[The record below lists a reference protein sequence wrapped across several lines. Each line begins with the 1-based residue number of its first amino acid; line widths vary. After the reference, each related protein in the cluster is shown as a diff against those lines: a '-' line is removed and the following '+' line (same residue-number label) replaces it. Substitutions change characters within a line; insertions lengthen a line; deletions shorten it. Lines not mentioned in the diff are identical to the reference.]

1 MAKGKRKARTEAERA
16 EIEADRIAAHGVSD
30 SAGQNSSQF
39 EVEDEMSVEELYEVK
54 TPDEAIVGSN
64 VQVGEFDEATVDRL
78 NDSTPL
84 TDEQD
89 EELAALQ
96 LADSEEQSEDKPEE
110 AIDAPNSVVKD
121 KFKTKYIENAIAQGV
136 THKAAKRSNWD
147 WLSQQIAAFCLN
159 DKHSIDIDKFLSL
172 LDANGVDHS
181 KWTNRNRGWEGR
193 LRMTG
198 RVALQKVV
206 AESGWLKFPDTDE
219 ASDISELAPPDWR
232 AKYKAKG

>member
-16 EIEADRIAAHGVSD
+16 EIEADRIAAHEAVTPSPED
-30 SAGQNSSQF
+30 VAAYEAQQAEEDKMTAEELF
-39 EVEDEMSVEELYEVK
+39 EVQA
-54 TPDEAIVGSN
+54 PDEAIVGSN
-64 VQVGEFDEATVDRL
+64 VQVGEFDEANV
-78 NDSTPL
+78 
-84 TDEQD
+84 
-89 EELAALQ
+89 EELDEVAL
-96 LADSEEQSEDKPEE
+96 AEGEIEGEEKPE
-110 AIDAPNSVVKD
+110 PNSVVKD

-147 WLSQQIAAFCLN
+147 WLSQQIAAYCLD
-159 DKHSIDIDKFLSL
+159 DKHSIDIVKFLSL

-206 AESGWLKFPDTDE
+206 AESGWLKFPDNEE
-219 ASDISELAPPDWR
+219 ATDISELAPPEWR